1 MMTRDDI
8 LNRFVIELTRIIGAL
23 LDTNASSRPG
33 PGTPQRND
41 GFVVTFA
48 ASNGQ
53 RGELDIYFA
62 RPGAEALVQALVS
75 TATTISDAD
84 VLERLNDVSGQAM
97 AALDQGDLGCTLQI
111 VAAKPLRASAESSE
125 SASSGHAPVATEI
138 VVNGR
143 EQPLQLVMS
152 GQLEKAASEVDGDRA
167 RNTTLDVIM
176 DIDLPLVV
184 RFGRTELSL
193 KALTALGPGSVIDL
207 GRAPDEPVDVLISN
221 RVVARGD
228 VVIVAGNYGVRV
240 RDVVSPAERARSLE
254 AELA

>member
-23 LDTNASSRPG
+23 LETNASSRPG
-33 PGTPQRND
+33 TPQRTD
-41 GFVVTFA
+41 GFVLTFA
-48 ASNGQ
+48 ASNGS
-53 RGELDIYFA
+53 RGELDVYFA
-62 RPGAEALVQALVS
+62 RSGAEALAEALAS
-75 TATTISDAD
+75 AATTVSDAD
-84 VLERLNDVSGQAM
+84 VLDRLKDVSGQAM
-97 AALDQGDLGCTLQI
+97 NALDQRDLGCTLQI
-111 VAAKPLRASAESSE
+111 VAAQTLPPPAESAES
-125 SASSGHAPVATEI
+125 AFANQAAIAAEI
-138 VVNGR
+138 VINGR
-143 EQPLQLVMS
+143 EQPLQLVLS
-152 GQLEKAASEVDGDRA
+152 GQLENAGPEMDSDRA
-167 RNTTLDVIM
+167 GRSTTLDVIM